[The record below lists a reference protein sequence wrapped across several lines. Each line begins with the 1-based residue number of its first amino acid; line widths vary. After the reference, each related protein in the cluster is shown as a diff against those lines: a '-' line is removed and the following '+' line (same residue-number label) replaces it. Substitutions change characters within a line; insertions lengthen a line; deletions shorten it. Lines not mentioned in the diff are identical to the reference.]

1 LNKTKKRVVGILLSL
16 GISTG
21 TSAAFAINTQNDT
34 QSAPC
39 APAAASAIATQTD
52 VADKLT
58 PAAPIIT
65 RAPIAPITPTPGHF
79 ASLSAD
85 DVRMTLAATDTRHAA
100 RLPDYGMLWTDTI
113 DDADGRTVAVI
124 HAITIERAP
133 Q

>member
-1 LNKTKKRVVGILLSL
+1 MGILLSL

-21 TSAAFAINTQNDT
+21 TSAAFAINMQNDT

-52 VADKLT
+52 VADKLA
-58 PAAPIIT
+58 PAAPI
-65 RAPIAPITPTPGHF
+65 APTPGHF